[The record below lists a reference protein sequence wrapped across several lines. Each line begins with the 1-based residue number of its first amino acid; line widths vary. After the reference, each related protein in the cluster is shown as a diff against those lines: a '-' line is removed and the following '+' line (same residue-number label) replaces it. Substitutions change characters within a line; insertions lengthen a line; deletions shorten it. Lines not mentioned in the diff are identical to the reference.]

1 MDGGSQLNLL
11 SAMVAKEQCLQVD
24 PLPSLIA
31 EGVNGGSIP
40 VYGTT
45 TVTMMIT
52 DSRGKQEAQEMPFVV
67 TDLKRYLV
75 YLSLP

>member
-11 SAMVAKEQCLQVD
+11 SAMVAKEQNLQVD
-24 PLPSLIA
+24 PLPSLLA

-45 TVTMMIT
+45 TVTILVT
-52 DSRGKQEAQEMPFVV
+52 DSRGKQETQEIPFVV
-67 TDLKRYLV
+67 TDLRRYLV